1 MNTRTAS
8 WAQDARRNKRAEQ
21 TRCLRI
27 LHLRSFLCAL
37 LLAPTCLAQSRDEPL
52 SLNFQSIDVRAA
64 LQILAE
70 YGGVNLVVSDAVSG
84 EVTLQLEDTHWRE
97 ALELILISQGLKANE
112 EGGALIVSPVGDSTG
127 ELLHTK
133 VFSVQYAEAED
144 IKALLQLRGEASC
157 LVDGRTNA
165 LIVTDSLDAIEA
177 HRALI
182 DRLDVPLR
190 QVLIEATV
198 VVASVQ
204 ASEQLG
210 IRWLGSASKRIGDA
224 GELRIGGGPSGADSS
239 DAEAQPLVD
248 LGIGLPGSSRIGL
261 GFSGSG
267 AQLDVEISALET
279 SGEAEIIARPRVVAA
294 SRSTALVR
302 SGVQIPYQ
310 ESTSSG
316 ATSTSF
322 QSAALSLQVTP
333 RVTSEENVI
342 LVLKVTQDT
351 VGRIYGGVPS
361 INTNAIETEVLVKG
375 GETLVLGGV
384 YQEDVNKSVSR
395 TPVLSK
401 VPLLGGL
408 FRRTISSDDKREL
421 LVFLTPKVLP

>member
-1 MNTRTAS
+1 MKEFTAGRYKKPRKI
-8 WAQDARRNKRAEQ
+8 ADIFRLARPW
-21 TRCLRI
+21 RI
-27 LHLRSFLCAL
+27 LCCV
-37 LLAPTCLAQSRDEPL
+37 LLAPTCFAQSLAQSPDTPL

-70 YGGVNLVVSDAVSG
+70 YGGVNLVVSDSVSG
-84 EVTLQLEDTHWRE
+84 DLTLRLDQTHWRE
-97 ALELILISQGLKANE
+97 ALELILISQGLKASE
-112 EGGALIVSPVGDSTG
+112 RSGALIVTSAADSTG
-127 ELLHTK
+127 DNLHTR

-157 LVDGRTNA
+157 LVDDRTNA
-165 LIVTDSLDAIEA
+165 LIVTDTLVAIEE

-182 DRLDVPLR
+182 DRLDVPIR
-190 QVLIEATV
+190 QVLIEARV

-210 IRWLGSASKRIGDA
+210 VRWLGSASKRIGGE
-224 GELRIGGGPSGADSS
+224 GELRVGGTPSGSEPS
-239 DAEAQPLVD
+239 EGEAQPLVD
-248 LGIGLPGSSRIGL
+248 LGIGLPGASRFGL

-279 SGEAEIIARPRVVAA
+279 SGEAEIIARPRVVTA

-333 RVTSEENVI
+333 RITSEENVI

-351 VGRIYGGVPS
+351 VGRTYSGIPS
-361 INTNAIETEVLVKG
+361 INTNAIETEVLVKD

-384 YQEDVNKSVSR
+384 YQEDLNKAVSQ
-395 TPVLSK
+395 TPVLGK
-401 VPLLGGL
+401 VPVLGRL

-421 LVFLTPKVLP
+421 LVFLTPTVLP